1 APCAHWPWTS
11 GIAVQL
17 RGEECVGYSDNADQ
31 VFTDDPELAAMQR
44 EVFRLNARAAV
55 ARRDH
60 PRRPLVSLVYFS
72 GLSYTDTNVR
82 YP

>member
-1 APCAHWPWTS
+1 
-11 GIAVQL
+11 
-17 RGEECVGYSDNADQ
+17 
-31 VFTDDPELAAMQR
+31 AAMQR

-55 ARRDH
+55 ARRDN

-82 YP
+82 YPHAQVEELAGLAVQQRRALLASDESEPLLRVIV